1 MCECATPIPVW
12 LRATRE
18 NAREMNETGEPMKP
32 HITHSASR
40 SHQRGSMLL
49 EGLIAILLF
58 SLGILALM
66 GLQAFAISTTADAKY
81 RAEAAFLANQII
93 SQMWVANPTTLAS
106 YAHKATTGAGNCT
119 FTGAASSNVAVT
131 AWLGDTTTSGTVAGS
146 LPGATAALQQIT
158 VGANNLVTVTV
169 CWKGPQETTPHKHVA
184 VTQIN
189 G

>member
-1 MCECATPIPVW
+1 MCACAIPMPVCLW
-12 LRATRE
+12 ATQE

-93 SQMWVANPTTLAS
+93 GQMWVADPATLAG
-106 YAHKATTGAGNCT
+106 YANYATTGAGNCT
-119 FTGAASSNVAVT
+119 FTGAASANGDVT
-131 AWLGDTTTSGTVAGS
+131 QWLGTVTGS
-146 LPGATAALQQIT
+146 LPGATAALQQIKI
-158 VGANNLVTVTV
+158 GAGNLVTVTV
-169 CWKGPQETTPHKHVA
+169 CWKGPQETIPHKHVA

>member
-1 MCECATPIPVW
+1 
-12 LRATRE
+12 
-18 NAREMNETGEPMKP
+18 MKP
-32 HITHSASR
+32 NIMRSASR
-40 SHQRGSMLL
+40 SDQRGSMLL

-93 SQMWVANPTTLAS
+93 SQMWVADPATLAG
-106 YAHKATTGAGNCT
+106 YANYATTGAGNCT
-119 FTGAASSNVAVT
+119 FTGAASANGDVT
-131 AWLGDTTTSGTVAGS
+131 QWLGSSTTLGTVTGS
-146 LPGATAALQQIT
+146 LPGATPDLQQIII
-158 VGANNLVTVTV
+158 GAGNLVTVTV
-169 CWKGPQETTPHKHVA
+169 CWKGPQETVPHKHIA

>member
-1 MCECATPIPVW
+1 MCECAIPIPVW
-12 LRATRE
+12 LRATQE
-18 NAREMNETGEPMKP
+18 NAHEMIESGERQMKP

-93 SQMWVANPTTLAS
+93 GQMWVADPLTLAS

-119 FTGAASSNVAVT
+119 FTGAASSNAAVT
-131 AWLGDTTTSGTVAGS
+131 AWSGTVAGS